1 MDYYLCSLSLG
12 YKLGYKK
19 WSNKGEK
26 TCTVL
31 NSFLGL
37 SHGLSMGYYSP

>member
-1 MDYYLCSLSLG
+1 MVSVLYTPNPVGHSVGHLCMDL
-12 YKLGYKK
+12 
-19 WSNKGEK
+19 GEK